1 MDYFRLILL
10 LLFFVSCKK
19 EAKNTEKTTKKPSNT
34 VVKEKTQEL
43 SSKEPTKQQWQNFSF
58 FDKEQESKEQLAK
71 EKLTKKQWQKFGFF
85 NIEKFNPNF
94 DYYITNTSKNL
105 KIIDRLYDYENITW
119 LCIVN
124 KNGFYNDA
132 VEIAYDNDE
141 GFLGITSKMK
151 NDTVIVSTYNEYET
165 PQEKIDTLL
174 IHNNTF
180 RHPAKEKEILGTWIN
195 KENSIK
201 IEFQKV
207 KNKLEYTFISPKRTL
222 KNTAI
227 VTHNDYIIFYGFEWS
242 EYAGGAIEE
251 ENEQKL
257 PQPPTSFSAKLN
269 VKENSFGFQNYG
281 NAMNYFVIVEEAS
294 SGSKYVTFKK

>member
-1 MDYFRLILL
+1 MKHYLYISLL
-10 LLFFVSCKK
+10 MLLFVACKK
-19 EAKNTEKTTKKPSNT
+19 ETKNTKPPSST
-34 VVKEKTQEL
+34 AVKEKKEQPNNEESTQ
-43 SSKEPTKQQWQNFSF
+43 QQWQRFSF
-58 FDKEQESKEQLAK
+58 FDKEKELKKQLPK
-71 EKLTKKQWQKFGFF
+71 EKLTKQQWQKFGFF
-85 NIEKFNPNF
+85 NIEKFNPDF

-124 KNGFYNDA
+124 KNNFYTDA
-132 VEIAYDNDE
+132 IEIAYDNDE

-165 PQEKIDTLL
+165 PQEKIDTLV
-174 IHNNTF
+174 IYNNTF
-180 RHPAKEKEILGTWIN
+180 RHPAKEKEVLGTWIN

-222 KNTAI
+222 KNTAT
-227 VTHNDYIIFYGFEWS
+227 VTHNDYIVFNGFKWS

-251 ENEQKL
+251 ENEQEL
-257 PQPPTSFSAKLN
+257 PPPPTSFSAKLN

-281 NAMNYFVIVEEAS
+281 NAMNYFVIVEEAP
-294 SGSKYVTFKK
+294 SGSKYVTFKKI